1 MKFQL
6 LLCVTLIASQLL
18 YGQLPTGPD
27 GKTLYQK
34 GDCKTILPNV
44 KYKCVFCEDKE
55 LTKNCKEYDCS
66 LTECKESKST
76 KGNNGRTQ
84 AKPISIDG
92 KQVRINDDKDTT
104 SQLPKGTK
112 FENGKIVVTSGYKAV
127 QSSDKTM
134 VFILADNGNN
144 VTGTVKC
151 SCAERQVGVCNLTT
165 SGPSVSCTGDLCCV
179 MHLIVSGLSG
189 LTMEA
194 IEKAPE
200 KLKWKKLVLP
210 VKSN

>member
-6 LLCVTLIASQLL
+6 FLCVTLIASQLL

-76 KGNNGRTQ
+76 KGSNGRMQ

-92 KQVRINDDKDTT
+92 KQVRMRDDSDTT
-104 SQLPKGTK
+104 SKLPKGTK
-112 FENGKIVVTSGYKAV
+112 FENGKVVITNGYKAV

-144 VTGTVKC
+144 VEGSFSCKCFLGLGACGVIISGSAVGCSGAECCRFKVTTG
-151 SCAERQVGVCNLTT
+151 N
-165 SGPSVSCTGDLCCV
+165 
-179 MHLIVSGLSG
+179 LSG
-189 LTMEA
+189 LTMQD
-194 IEKAPE
+194 IERAPE